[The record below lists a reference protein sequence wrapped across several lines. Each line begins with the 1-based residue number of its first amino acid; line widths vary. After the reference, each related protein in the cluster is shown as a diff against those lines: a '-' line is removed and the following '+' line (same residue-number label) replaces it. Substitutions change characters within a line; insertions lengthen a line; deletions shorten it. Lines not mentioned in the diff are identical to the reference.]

1 MIDNTIEHTVISS
14 RVRLAR
20 NLENFPFVNRAD
32 NLLRREIDAKIR
44 KALSENTKETTN
56 IIELEGAPDLAK
68 QLLVERR
75 LISQQHAQT
84 KGPRSVAISKDEL
97 LSIMINEED
106 HLRMQSIILGLKLEI
121 PFKRLHQLD
130 QKLSQQLPFAYD
142 EKLGFLTACPT
153 NLGTGIRCSSMLHLP
168 ALRITGEIERVERAA
183 RDLDLAIR
191 GPHGEGSQ
199 HHGDL
204 YQISNQLTLGF
215 SETKILEVFQNKHI
229 PKILSYEWKMREI
242 LLKRRKSMIEDR
254 GHRAL
259 SVLRS
264 ARLLGFDECAKLI
277 SRVRLAL
284 ALGMLENENPPSVA
298 MLQKTMEKVQ
308 IAHLANEIS
317 KDEIKDDEQ
326 MQRARANKTRSLL
339 KSSTK

>member
-121 PFKRLHQLD
+121 
-130 QKLSQQLPFAYD
+130 
-142 EKLGFLTACPT
+142 
-153 NLGTGIRCSSMLHLP
+153 
-168 ALRITGEIERVERAA
+168 
-183 RDLDLAIR
+183 
-191 GPHGEGSQ
+191 
-199 HHGDL
+199 
-204 YQISNQLTLGF
+204 
-215 SETKILEVFQNKHI
+215 
-229 PKILSYEWKMREI
+229 
-242 LLKRRKSMIEDR
+242 
-254 GHRAL
+254 
-259 SVLRS
+259 
-264 ARLLGFDECAKLI
+264 
-277 SRVRLAL
+277 
-284 ALGMLENENPPSVA
+284 
-298 MLQKTMEKVQ
+298 
-308 IAHLANEIS
+308 
-317 KDEIKDDEQ
+317 
-326 MQRARANKTRSLL
+326 
-339 KSSTK
+339 